1 MNNLRVRGYIFFFLF
16 AILFTIGVLNVTG
29 TYAISATASQS
40 PLNTMTNPITVSQS
54 VHSNIVPG
62 TTTVNFGP
70 TQTFTITPDDGYHIA
85 SINVNGLESTI
96 TKPSGQSYQFIG
108 VSANSSLTS
117 LFAIDTLPFVL
128 FLVLILIVIAIIFIY
143 RLPENRYKNIAVLD
157 TYEMRKIASVRITI
171 EKIRSLEE
179 EKKNFLLKIEE
190 LDKMSESK
198 ATALESEVNALQNK
212 TKSLKT
218 LALPETSVE

>member
-16 AILFTIGVLNVTG
+16 ASLFTIGVLNVTG

-40 PLNTMTNPITVSQS
+40 PLNTMTYPITVSQS

-85 SINVNGLESTI
+85 SINVNGSKSTI

-117 LFAIDTLPFVL
+117 LFAIGTLPFVL
-128 FLVLILIVIAIIFIY
+128 FLVLVLIVIAIIFIY
-143 RLPENRYKNIAVLD
+143 RLP
-157 TYEMRKIASVRITI
+157 KIGTRT
-171 EKIRSLEE
+171 
-179 EKKNFLLKIEE
+179 
-190 LDKMSESK
+190 
-198 ATALESEVNALQNK
+198 
-212 TKSLKT
+212 
-218 LALPETSVE
+218 

>member
-1 MNNLRVRGYIFFFLF
+1 
-16 AILFTIGVLNVTG
+16 
-29 TYAISATASQS
+29 
-40 PLNTMTNPITVSQS
+40 
-54 VHSNIVPG
+54 
-62 TTTVNFGP
+62 
-70 TQTFTITPDDGYHIA
+70 
-85 SINVNGLESTI
+85 
-96 TKPSGQSYQFIG
+96 
-108 VSANSSLTS
+108 
-117 LFAIDTLPFVL
+117 
-128 FLVLILIVIAIIFIY
+128 
-143 RLPENRYKNIAVLD
+143 
-157 TYEMRKIASVRITI
+157 MRKIASVRITI